1 MNGFALVMLLA
12 VIASLGAI
20 VTFIPYLTRKTESFG
35 VSIEAKHFDDPEIR
49 AMRRSYVTGT
59 GLSAILALL
68 VAIAAAVS
76 LENDDLGWLMPV
88 LVGWILLV
96 QTVLY
101 LRFHFRM
108 KTLKQTKGLLSA
120 EMQHTVVETGFHR
133 EKRAY
138 SQVWFFPHLIVTA
151 ATAWLCIGFYDV
163 FPDRIV
169 MQFDFQGNPTN
180 VVDKSYAAVLMP
192 VWLQL
197 FLILVF
203 WIGNK
208 GIAMS
213 KQQIDAANPQVTL
226 RQNLIFRRKWSGF
239 LLTNGFLMTLAL
251 GMIPLQMLLQFDY
264 QIFISVWAA
273 IIVYTLIALTR
284 LGFVMGQG
292 GSRIRIGESGSESGR
307 GKVNRDDDRYWKLG
321 QFYFNPDDPALFL
334 EKRFGIGWTLNF
346 ARPLAWVILL
356 GPLVLILFVTVLV
369 NGGTG

>member
-239 LLTNGFLMTLAL
+239 LLTNGFLMTLAF

-264 QIFISVWAA
+264 QILISVWAA
-273 IIVYTLIALTR
+273 IIVYTSLRSPGSGLSWARAAAASALGKAGARAEEGRSIATMT
-284 LGFVMGQG
+284 G
-292 GSRIRIGESGSESGR
+292 IGNSGSFISIPTIPRCFLKNVSASAGR
-307 GKVNRDDDRYWKLG
+307 
-321 QFYFNPDDPALFL
+321 
-334 EKRFGIGWTLNF
+334 
-346 ARPLAWVILL
+346 
-356 GPLVLILFVTVLV
+356 
-369 NGGTG
+369 